1 MSPLWIGLL
10 AQGARAYNVRL
21 YGLYWAKHQIKNIL
35 FSNFKKQLILINRHV
50 FLRGNDYETHSTQS
64 IFRKNNIKVPEDVG
78 IIGFDNIAI
87 LDNMSPRLTSVD
99 CNIKT
104 TGRKATTNLIRMIN
118 GEKDIKDCVVDYNI
132 VEGETL

>member
-1 MSPLWIGLL
+1 
-10 AQGARAYNVRL
+10 
-21 YGLYWAKHQIKNIL
+21 
-35 FSNFKKQLILINRHV
+35 
-50 FLRGNDYETHSTQS
+50 
-64 IFRKNNIKVPEDVG
+64 
-78 IIGFDNIAI
+78 
-87 LDNMSPRLTSVD
+87 MSPRLTSVD

>member
-1 MSPLWIGLL
+1 M
-10 AQGARAYNVRL
+10 
-21 YGLYWAKHQIKNIL
+21 KKIL
-35 FSNFKKQLILINRHV
+35 FVIAMEKEAIDITKELELIKIENEKNLK
-50 FLRGNDYETHSTQS
+50 

>member
-1 MSPLWIGLL
+1 MIILPYLIICHRGL
-10 AQGARAYNVRL
+10 
-21 YGLYWAKHQIKNIL
+21 
-35 FSNFKKQLILINRHV
+35 
-50 FLRGNDYETHSTQS
+50 
-64 IFRKNNIKVPEDVG
+64 P
-78 IIGFDNIAI
+78 
-87 LDNMSPRLTSVD
+87 SVD